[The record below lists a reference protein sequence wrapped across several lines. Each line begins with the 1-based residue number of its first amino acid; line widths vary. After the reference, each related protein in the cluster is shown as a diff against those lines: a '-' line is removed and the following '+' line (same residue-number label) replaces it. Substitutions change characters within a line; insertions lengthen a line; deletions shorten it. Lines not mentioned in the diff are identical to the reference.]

1 VAVAGI
7 QLEKDQLIA
16 SLREK
21 VMHLEGEYDTLL
33 IRLHNQEEK
42 LAAV

>member
-1 VAVAGI
+1 MRWQS